1 MGSTFYPKIRNREQ
15 GRVLSRGGYS
25 RKNLCDTRV
34 IMILVVGRLLYRLA
48 HVLTASL
55 KIY

>member
-34 IMILVVGRLLYRLA
+34 ITILVVGRLLYRLA
-48 HVLTASL
+48 HVFTASL